1 MKDLLEAALESGAP
15 MAPVLSSLEA
25 ISSKVFRD
33 GFVEASGELNLPF
46 IIRRNSK

>member
-1 MKDLLEAALESGAP
+1 

-46 IIRRNSK
+46 IIRRNLK